1 MRKAIAFLIA
11 LYFAAFISI
20 DSTFV
25 MAQQA
30 ASAPTGLPVKW
41 EELTA
46 PTFIK
51 AVELSGGTCVIP
63 LGVIEKHGPHL
74 PLGTDLLDVRA
85 TATRAAQKEYTIVF
99 PEYYFSQIFEAR
111 HQPGTIAYS
120 TRILWDMLQE
130 TCDEIARNGIK
141 KILLV
146 SGHGGNN
153 NFLPYFCQSQLAG
166 RKEYAVFLYQP
177 SRDAE
182 SAQQVQ
188 KMRKTKVDMHAG
200 EVETATML
208 ANRPELVRLDQAN
221 SQSGEDLQRLA
232 GMKDLYTAIWWY
244 ARFPNHYGGDGAP
257 ATRELGEVVLKQSV
271 DQLAAAIKAVKAD
284 AKVLELQKQFYD
296 GASMPVKTKQ

>member
-1 MRKAIAFLIA
+1 MRNFRISAIPWLSLSVICFLV
-11 LYFAAFISI
+11 
-20 DSTFV
+20 TV
-25 MAQQA
+25 MQAQQPPA
-30 ASAPTGLPVKW
+30 GRVQW

-46 PTFIK
+46 PDFVR
-51 AVELSGGTCVIP
+51 AVEESSATCVLP
-63 LGVIEKHGPHL
+63 LGIMEKHGPHL
-74 PLGTDLLDVRA
+74 PLGTDLLNARNLA
-85 TATRAAQKEYTIVF
+85 IRAAQKEYAVVF
-99 PEYYFSQIFEAR
+99 PPFYFGQIYEAQ
-111 HQPGTIAYS
+111 HQPGTVAYS
-120 TRILWDMLQE
+120 PKLIWEVLQE
-130 TCDEIARNGIK
+130 TIDQIARNGFR

-146 SGHGGNN
+146 SGHGGNSS
-153 NFLPYFCQSQLAG
+153 FLPYFCQSQLAG
-166 RKEYAVFLYQP
+166 RKEYAVFLFQP

-200 EVETATML
+200 EVETSMML
-208 ANRPELVRLDQAN
+208 ANRPELVRQDQAN

-284 AKVLELQKQFYD
+284 TKVLELQKQFFD
-296 GASMPVKTKQ
+296 GASQPLKTKQ